1 MSNQPYTASISFSAR
16 SNVTAGLKIDI
27 KFDSVL
33 VQSLT
38 LTEQAQHWTWL
49 FDDAAGEHVLEIEM
63 SNKLPN
69 HTVIDVN
76 GQIVTDVLA
85 EIYDVKLS
93 GIDFTSVFYD
103 QSIYTHDSNGWSK
116 PVTTQF
122 FQSLGCN
129 GTVRFAFTT
138 PAWVWLMENV

>member
-1 MSNQPYTASISFSAR
+1 MSNNQRTASITFSAR
-16 SNVTAGLKIDI
+16 SNVSAELKLDI

-49 FDDAAGEHVLEIEM
+49 FDDAPADHVLEIEL
-63 SNKLPN
+63 SNKLPH
-69 HTVIDVN
+69 HTVLDHNGDIVQDVM
-76 GQIVTDVLA
+76 A

-93 GIDFTSVFYD
+93 GIDFTSVFYN
-103 QSIYTHDSNGWSK
+103 QSLYTHNSNGWGKS
-116 PVTTQF
+116 VTTQF
-122 FQSLGCN
+122 FQTLGCN